1 MSKKNK
7 KGLRL
12 AHLADTH
19 IRNLKYHF
27 EYREVFKQ
35 LYKSLKEEK
44 VDYIIHCGD
53 IAHTKTQISPE
64 FVDMCREFF
73 ENLAEIAPTYI
84 ILGNHDG
91 NLRNGSRQD
100 ALSPIARAINSPRL
114 TLIKNAGEVKIDD
127 NFCLNVLSVFD
138 EDNWVAPTDKSV
150 INIAL
155 YHGAIDKSKTDSN
168 WTLGGDH
175 DISIFD
181 DFDFGFLGDI
191 HKTQQLDKEGR
202 VWYAGSTVQQ
212 NFGESLDKGYLL
224 WDIEDRDNF
233 TNRLITFDNPK
244 PFVTLALTKN
254 GNLPRKKP
262 PEGARLR
269 IVSDE
274 NVTLDKVRKAVD
286 IVKYRYNPESV
297 TYLNRAAGKQ
307 ITVQAPDGIKKE
319 DLRDLKTQEA
329 LMEEYLKEFE
339 VSDEVMKKVYDLNK
353 KYNTQ
358 IEEGEDV
365 MRNVHWSLK
374 SLEWDNLFNYGEGNI
389 VDFTKLE
396 GIVGIFGKNYS
407 GKSSIVDTL
416 LYSLYNSTSKSIR
429 KNLNIINQNKPD
441 CNAKAT
447 IAIDDTEY
455 VVERTSEKYTKRLKG
470 VETQEASTDLE
481 FYKQDMLGQTTGL
494 NGTSRQDTDK
504 NVRKYFGTIQD
515 FLATSMASQLDSLS
529 FINEGSTKRKEFLAK
544 FLDLE
549 IFDKKFKL
557 AKEDSAMTKAS
568 LKRLE
573 GIDFE
578 VEIGK
583 IKREITKSELGI
595 ESNKAACTTLKREK
609 QETVSEKSEISS
621 KIESVPAEIIDPV
634 MTSQKILQKKESIL
648 DLTSRKTEAIK
659 ELAVSEGKFEKIA
672 QFLSQFD
679 ILSYQEKKRTID
691 SKKEELASMLTEMQS
706 LSSEKERHTRKQDL
720 LSEVPCG
727 NEYAS
732 CKFIK
737 DAHEA
742 EGLIQVVED
751 RMSANST
758 RANSI
763 GEEIKSHD
771 PEKVDGYIE
780 KYNLLADKR
789 NVLAT
794 SIATNKLT
802 IEKADNLLFKEQVE
816 LEQLQVKS
824 SEYEANKEVIEN
836 LKGLLQQRKDKDRE
850 IKQIDQRLEQ
860 CEAAVMGLVKKHGSL
875 EQKLA
880 QAEEQQEEY
889 ETLKDDFAAYHLLM
903 TCCHPSGVSY
913 EVIKRR
919 LPYINQEIA
928 KILTNIVEFEVF
940 ITNNEDKLD
949 IFIKHA
955 KHEPRPLEM
964 GSGAEKTIASMA
976 IRLAFLTVSS
986 LPKSDLFI
994 LDEPGTALDE
1004 ENMEG
1009 FVRILDMI
1017 KGYFKTVLLISH
1029 LDSLKDCVDMQINI
1043 ERKDGFAYVNI

>member
-1 MSKKNK
+1 M
-7 KGLRL
+7 RF
-12 AHLADTH
+12 AHIADTH

-114 TLIKNAGEVKIDD
+114 TLIKNAGEVKLTDK
-127 NFCLNVLSVFD
+127 FCLNVLSVFD
-138 EDNWVAPTDKSV
+138 EDNWVKPTDTDA

-175 DISIFD
+175 DIGIFD
-181 DFDFGFLGDI
+181 NFDFAFLGDI
-191 HKTQQLDKEGR
+191 HKTQKLDKEGR
-202 VWYAGSTVQQ
+202 IWYAGSTVQQ

-224 WDIEDRDNF
+224 WDIESKDEF
-233 TNRLITFDNPK
+233 ANRLITFNNPK
-244 PFVTLALTKN
+244 PFVTLELTKA

-286 IVKYRYNPESV
+286 VVKYKYKPESV

-307 ITVQAPDGIKKE
+307 ITVQAPKGLKKQ
-319 DLRDLKTQEA
+319 DLRDLKTQET
-329 LMEEYLKEFE
+329 LMQEYLKEYD
-339 VSDEVMKKVYDLNK
+339 VTDEVMAKVYELNK
-353 KYNTQ
+353 KYNVQ
-358 IEEGEDV
+358 IEEDEDV
-365 MRNVHWSLK
+365 LRNVHWSLQ
-374 SLEWDNLFNYGEGNI
+374 SLEWDNLFNYGDGNNI
-389 VDFTKLE
+389 DFTKLE

-429 KNLNIINQNKPD
+429 KNLNIINQNRD
-441 CNAKAT
+441 NCRAAAT
-447 IAIDDTEY
+447 IKIDDNEY
-455 VVERTSEKYTKRLKG
+455 VVERVSEKYTKRLKG
-470 VETQEASTDLE
+470 VETLEASTDLE
-481 FYKQDMLGQTTGL
+481 FYRKDLTGDVEGL

-504 NVRKYFGTIQD
+504 NVRKYFGTLND
-515 FLATSMASQLDSLS
+515 FLMTSMASQLDSLS

-544 FLDLE
+544 FLDLQ
-549 IFDKKFKL
+549 IFDKKFKM
-557 AKEDSAMTKAS
+557 AKEDSAVTKAA

-573 GIDFE
+573 GTDFE
-578 VEIGK
+578 TQIAEV
-583 IKREITKSELGI
+583 KREIIKSELGI
-595 ESNKAACTTLKREK
+595 ESNKAAC
-609 QETVSEKSEISS
+609 SEIRDTISDANKELLAVEV
-621 KIESVPAEIIDPV
+621 KIDWVPAEIIDPV
-634 MTSQKILQKKESIL
+634 MTSRAIKRKEETILDTTSKKTKAIEELRLSEDKYEKISDFVEKFDIASYMQKKEIITQS
-648 DLTSRKTEAIK
+648 KN
-659 ELAVSEGKFEKIA
+659 KI
-672 QFLSQFD
+672 
-679 ILSYQEKKRTID
+679 
-691 SKKEELASMLTEMQS
+691 EELIHSIKLQS
-706 LSSEKERHTRKQDL
+706 EERDRNLKKQDL
-720 LSEVPCG
+720 LREVPCG
-727 NEYAS
+727 SQFPS

-737 DAHEA
+737 DAHQA
-742 EGLIQVVED
+742 GDLIQICE
-751 RMSANST
+751 SKIST
-758 RANSI
+758 FSRDVNRAGREFRQNNPDTI
-763 GEEIKSHD
+763 ESH
-771 PEKVDGYIE
+771 IS
-780 KYNLLADKR
+780 KYNLLLEKR

-794 SIATNKLT
+794 SIANNKLL
-802 IEKADNLLFKEQVE
+802 IERAESSLFKEQVE
-816 LEQLQVKS
+816 LQELKNKS
-824 SEYEANKEVIEN
+824 FEYEQNKDAIEN
-836 LKGLLQQRKDKDRE
+836 LKDLIASRDQKKVFITKCESKLQD
-850 IKQIDQRLEQ
+850 
-860 CEAAVMGLVKKHGSL
+860 CENKIMSLHKKHGSL
-875 EQKLA
+875 EQKLRYL
-880 QAEEQQEEY
+880 EEGLKEY
-889 ETLKDDFAAYHLLM
+889 ETLKGDFAAYHLLM
-903 TCCHPSGVSY
+903 TCCHPNGVSY
-913 EVIKRR
+913 EIIKER
-919 LPYINQEIA
+919 LPFINQEIA
-928 KILTNIVEFEVF
+928 KILTNIVDFEVF
-940 ITNNEDKLD
+940 ITNADDKLD
-949 IFIKHA
+949 ILIKHP
-955 KHEPRPLEM
+955 KHDARPLEM
-964 GSGAEKTIASMA
+964 GSGAEKTIAAMA

-1017 KGYFKTVLLISH
+1017 KGYFKTVILISH

>member
-1 MSKKNK
+1 M
-7 KGLRL
+7 RF
-12 AHLADTH
+12 AHIADTH

-35 LYKSLKEEK
+35 LYKSLKEEN

-64 FVDMCREFF
+64 FVDLCREFF
-73 ENLAEIAPTYI
+73 EELSAIAPTYI

-100 ALSPIARAINSPRL
+100 ALSPIVRAINSPRL

-138 EDNWVAPTDKSV
+138 EDNWVAPTDKSA

-286 IVKYRYNPESV
+286 VAKYRYSPESV

-307 ITVQAPDGIKKE
+307 ITVKAPEGMKQE
-319 DLRDLKTQEA
+319 DLRDLKTQES

-339 VSDEVMKKVYDLNK
+339 VTDTVMKKVYDLNK
-353 KYNTQ
+353 KYNVQ
-358 IEEGEDV
+358 VEENEDV
-365 MRNVHWSLK
+365 MRNVHWSLQ
-374 SLEWDNLFNYGEGNI
+374 SLEWDNLFNYGEGNSI
-389 VDFTKLE
+389 DFTKLE

-429 KNLNIINQNKPD
+429 KNLNIINQNMSD
-441 CNAKAT
+441 CKAT
-447 IAIDDTEY
+447 ATIKIDDTDY
-455 VVERTSEKYTKRLKG
+455 IVERVSEKYTKRLKG
-470 VETQEASTDLE
+470 VETKEASTDLE
-481 FYKQDMLGQTTGL
+481 FFKRDLTGNTEGL

-515 FLATSMASQLDSLS
+515 FLTTSMASQLDSLS
-529 FINEGSTKRKEFLAK
+529 FVNEGSTKRKEFLAK

-557 AKEDSAMTKAS
+557 AKEESAVTKAA
-568 LKRLE
+568 LRRLE

-578 VEIGK
+578 T
-583 IKREITKSELGI
+583 EITSLKKDIVNSELGI
-595 ESNKAACTTLKREK
+595 ESNKANCLSLKQEK
-609 QETVSEKSEISS
+609 QESNTRLNEIIL

-634 MTSQKILQKKESIL
+634 LTSRKISGKKESIL
-648 DLTSRKTEAIK
+648 RETSRKTEAIK
-659 ELAVSEGKFEKIA
+659 ELKLSEEKFEKIA
-672 QFLSQFD
+672 SFLSQFD
-679 ILSYQEKKRTID
+679 IASYEKKKEAID
-691 SKKEELASMLTEMQS
+691 TKKTE
-706 LSSEKERHTRKQDL
+706 LSSLLKEMESESSLKENYMQKQRL

-727 NEYAS
+727 SEYPS
-732 CKFIK
+732 CKFIR
-737 DAHEA
+737 DAHSA
-742 EGLIQVVED
+742 GSLIQITED
-751 RMSANST
+751 KVSHCAS
-758 RANSI
+758 SI
-763 GEEIKSHD
+763 NALGAQLSGLE
-771 PEKVDGYIE
+771 PERVSEHIE
-780 KYNLLADKR
+780 KYNLLVDKR
-789 NVLAT
+789 NTLAT
-794 SIATNKLT
+794 SIATSKLA
-802 IEKADNLLFKEQVE
+802 IEKADSLLFKEQVE
-816 LEQLQVKS
+816 LEQLQVKNT
-824 SEYEANKEVIEN
+824 EYEQNRDAIEN
-836 LKGLLQQRKDKDRE
+836 LKELLVLRDNTQAE
-850 IKQIDQRLEQ
+850 IKDFESELET
-860 CEAAVMGLVKKHGSL
+860 CESKILNLHKKQGSL
-875 EQKLA
+875 EQKLRHI
-880 QAEEQQEEY
+880 EEQKSEY
-889 ETLKDDFAAYHLLM
+889 ECLKDDFAAYHLLM
-903 TCCHPSGVSY
+903 TCCHPNGVSY
-913 EVIKRR
+913 EIIKRR

-1029 LDSLKDCVDMQINI
+1029 LDGLKDCVDMQINI
-1043 ERKDGFAYVNI
+1043 ERKDGFAHVNI